1 MATLQKR
8 GKVWRAQIRIAGSA
22 PESATFATRAE
33 AKAWGEQRAEDLR
46 RGYSQG
52 ASITMGAALKRY
64 AADVSPTKRGARWEQ
79 LRLAKIDR
87 DWPLRSKSIA
97 AISGSDI
104 AAWRDAR
111 LKDVTPGT
119 VAREMNL
126 LRSVFEIARKEW
138 GMIRDNPMADIKR
151 PASPPARR
159 RRIPQ
164 DEIDRAC
171 IALGYLGGDPVSA
184 SDRVALSFLFALETA
199 MRAGEIMGLRW
210 RDVHLPD
217 RYVNL
222 PKTKNGDSR
231 HVPLSTR
238 AAEIIAMLD
247 QGAEFVFN
255 VSGAVRDALFRRARD
270 HAEIENL
277 HYHDS
282 RAEAIWRLSKK
293 LDVLQL
299 AKVIG
304 HRDIKSLML
313 YYAESAT
320 DIAKLLA

>member
-46 RGYSQG
+46 RGYSQ
-52 ASITMGAALKRY
+52 ASPITLGTALRRY
-64 AADVSPTKRGARWEQ
+64 ASDVSPTKRGARWEQ

-87 DWPLRSKSIA
+87 DWPLRSKNIA
-97 AISGSDI
+97 VISGADI

-111 LKDVTPGT
+111 LKAVAPGT
-119 VAREMNL
+119 VSREMNL

-138 GMIRDNPMADIKR
+138 GIIRDNPMSDIKR
-151 PASPPARR
+151 PTSPPARR
-159 RRIPQ
+159 RRVPQ
-164 DEIDRAC
+164 DEIDRIC

-199 MRAGEIMGLRW
+199 MRAGEIIGLRW
-210 RDVHLPD
+210 ADVHLVD
-217 RYVNL
+217 KYVNL
-222 PKTKNGDSR
+222 PKTKNGDAR
-231 HVPLSTR
+231 QVPLSTR
-238 AAEIIAMLD
+238 AAEIIGLLD
-247 QGAEFVFN
+247 RSTDSVFN
-255 VSGAVRDALFRRARD
+255 VGGGVRDALFRRARQN
-270 HAEIENL
+270 AEIENL

-299 AKVIG
+299 ARVIG
-304 HRDIKSLML
+304 HRDIKSLLL
-313 YYAESAT
+313 YYNESAT